1 MGIFPSLSPDKIYS
15 KLISESITKNEALAH
30 LISLVE
36 ESADANIRIRC
47 LEIINKLHVTNDKVF
62 NLLENCL
69 ISDDNE
75 FVRVTAA
82 KIIALNFPKK
92 GVSPL
97 KWALHHETSPL
108 VLQTISNLFEGVG
121 DIYFK

>member
-1 MGIFPSLSPDKIYS
+1 MGSVPIIEPEKIYS
-15 KLISESITKNEALAH
+15 NLINENINKNEALAQ

-36 ESADANIRIRC
+36 ESSDAKIRIKS
-47 LEIINKLHVTNDKVF
+47 LEFIKKLNITNNKIFKLI
-62 NLLENCL
+62 ENCL

-82 KIIALNFPKK
+82 KIIALSFPKK
-92 GVSPL
+92 GVKPL

-108 VLQTISNLFEGVG
+108 VLDTISKLFEGVG
-121 DIYFK
+121 DVYFK

>member
-1 MGIFPSLSPDKIYS
+1 MGTFPSLNPDEIYS
-15 KLISESITKNEALAH
+15 KLISDIINKNEALAY

-36 ESADANIRIRC
+36 ESTDANIRIRC
-47 LEIINKLHVTNDKVF
+47 LEIINKIPIINDKVF

-82 KIIALNFPKK
+82 KIIALHFPKM
-92 GVSPL
+92 GVNPL

-108 VLQTISNLFEGVG
+108 VLQTISKLFEGVE

>member
-1 MGIFPSLSPDKIYS
+1 ME
-15 KLISESITKNEALAH
+15 ESI
-30 LISLVE
+30 
-36 ESADANIRIRC
+36 DAKIRIKG
-47 LEIINKLHVTNDKVF
+47 LEIISKLNITNNKVF
-62 NLLENCL
+62 NLLENCR

-82 KIIALNFPKK
+82 KIIALCFPKK
-92 GVSPL
+92 GVKSL

-108 VLQTISNLFEGVG
+108 VLNIISKLFEGVE

>member
-1 MGIFPSLSPDKIYS
+1 MGTLPSLSPDKIYS
-15 KLISESITKNEALAH
+15 KLISESINKNEALKH
-30 LISLVE
+30 LISLIE
-36 ESADANIRIRC
+36 ESTDANIRIRS
-47 LEIINKLHVTNDKVF
+47 LEIINKISLTNDKIF
-62 NLLENCL
+62 SLLENCL
-69 ISDDNE
+69 ISDENE

-82 KIIALNFPKK
+82 KIIALKFPKK

-108 VLQTISNLFEGVG
+108 VMQTISKLFEGVE